1 MLLLRL
7 QRISERLRKRTSFVY
22 PELTK
27 KKKSADEVYCV
38 CRRKYK
44 KSECMWCCDSC
55 TEWFHP
61 KCIGRDDEEE
71 PPRNE
76 TSFLCKP
83 CLTEQLK
90 EWSVDGI
97 ESLLGST
104 VDEEDLDE
112 EDFLIKME
120 EVQKHMREAYAR
132 CWYLVRLEG
141 NRSYMPWMKR
151 HIMFTK
157 QRGLPHSQ
165 GFGEALFSP
174 QAICMIKVNLRKR
187 FQKLKDSSSI
197 YSVHYVIP
205 SVANED
211 LKSFFEEET
220 GQSENYIY
228 KVMVKEAMI
237 TIMQE
242 AIGDEYENVDVE
254 LRKTEG
260 KTTNKSNSLLLNY
273 IMNDREKYIQLHK
286 RN

>member
-1 MLLLRL
+1 MAEFSNVQDAYENLRQHEL
-7 QRISERLRKRTSFVY
+7 QTNSRYASSKVTKDFGKIGLETAKKVFWEDPSEVLHGRINFSGTPFVILGRKIFDCQFGKNRKEKRKLQKDLERRDEDHRY
-22 PELTK
+22 TK
-27 KKKSADEVYCV
+27 GKKFLMQDS
-38 CRRKYK
+38 K
-44 KSECMWCCDSC
+44 K
-55 TEWFHP
+55 
-61 KCIGRDDEEE
+61 IGC
-71 PPRNE
+71 P
-76 TSFLCKP
+76 
-83 CLTEQLK
+83 
-90 EWSVDGI
+90 
-97 ESLLGST
+97 
-104 VDEEDLDE
+104 
-112 EDFLIKME
+112 
-120 EVQKHMREAYAR
+120 AR
-132 CWYLVRLEG
+132 CVFREIC
-141 NRSYMPWMKR
+141 RFPT
-151 HIMFTK
+151 FT
-157 QRGLPHSQ
+157 
-165 GFGEALFSP
+165 
-174 QAICMIKVNLRKR
+174 AICMIKVNLRKR